1 MAVAKGIDLSKLVN
15 YTEVEDGPW
24 WRAGSGDSRF
34 GQVGQQIGVIGLKH
48 GGGYEIVM
56 QMQSGKIETFRP
68 MQLFPYTAQAAAK
81 EGAQHG

>member
-1 MAVAKGIDLSKLVN
+1 MAAAKGIDLSKLVD

-34 GQVGQQIGVIGLKH
+34 GQVGQQIGVVSLKH
-48 GGGYEIVM
+48 ASGYAIVM

-68 MQLFPYTAQAAAK
+68 MQLFPYAAQVG
-81 EGAQHG
+81 E